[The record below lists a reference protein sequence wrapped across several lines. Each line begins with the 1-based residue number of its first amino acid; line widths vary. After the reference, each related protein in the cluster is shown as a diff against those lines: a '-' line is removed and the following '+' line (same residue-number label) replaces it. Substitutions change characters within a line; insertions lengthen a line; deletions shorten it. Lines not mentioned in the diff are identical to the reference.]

1 MKHQSRCISILK
13 IFSFGC
19 LLLASQMFSQQSFQL
34 TVLNGYGSGVYN
46 VGDTVHI
53 WSKAI
58 PADSVFDGWG
68 QFLKSMFIARPHEW
82 HTTLM
87 MPNSNTQVW
96 AKFIGAPRFP
106 FHEETIQ
113 GVNVTKTFW
122 WYAPAN
128 PKGVIIAC
136 HGTGGSGRAWTRSL
150 ENLQFSRD
158 AVSRGFAVLSTDAEE
173 ITIGD
178 IDGNGK
184 LRWLNRIASDNVDA
198 GNISIM
204 LNALRS
210 RGAISPSTP
219 VFVMGMSAGG
229 SFSPTL
235 GFLLNVKATAIYCAE
250 GLKYVMDTT
259 RIPNRW
265 NNARFD
271 DNEETDNAGALLRYQ
286 QLQARGVVSAF
297 DLHDRSPLYP
307 ERFLR
312 IPTISFSQSQTIFGD
327 LQRAH
332 VLDGKNYLAMTTD
345 SLVKLALASPQLFPS
360 LALLTNAERSDVVDQ
375 LRAASANHQFFSDF
389 NFSTL
394 KFFERFLLPTNVVR
408 ERFTSENG
416 STFSFHPNPVSD
428 FMTISTNANTS
439 SEICIVDLL
448 GREAWNGNVQE
459 RNTIDLRGWK
469 RGCYV
474 VRCGVKSVLIIKQ

>member
-1 MKHQSRCISILK
+1 MKHHHRTISILQLV
-13 IFSFGC
+13 SFGC
-19 LLLASQMFSQQSFQL
+19 LFLVPKVFSQQLFQL

-46 VGDTVHI
+46 VGDTVHV

-58 PADSVFDGWG
+58 PTDSVFDGWG
-68 QFLKSMFIARPHEW
+68 QDLKALFIARPHEW
-82 HTTLM
+82 HTTLRM
-87 MPNSNTQVW
+87 LNSDTKVW
-96 AKFIGAPRFP
+96 AKFIGAPRFL

-122 WYAPAN
+122 WYAPTN
-128 PKGVIIAC
+128 PKGIIVAC

-150 ENLQFSRD
+150 EHLQFSHD
-158 AVSRGFAVLSTDAEE
+158 AVSRGFAMLSTDAEE

-178 IDGNGK
+178 LDGNGK
-184 LRWLNRIASDNVDA
+184 LRWINRIASDNVDA

-210 RGAISPSTP
+210 RGVIAASTP

-235 GFLLNVKATAIYCAE
+235 GFLLNAKATAIYCAE

-265 NNARFD
+265 NNARYD
-271 DNEETDNAGALLRYQ
+271 DNEETDNASALLRYQ
-286 QLQARGVVSAF
+286 QLQARGVFSAF

-307 ERFLR
+307 ERFVR
-312 IPTISFSQSQTIFGD
+312 IPAISFSASQAIFND

-332 VLDGKNYLAMTTD
+332 LLDGKNYLAITTD
-345 SLVKLALASPQLFPS
+345 SLVQLALASPQLFPS
-360 LALLTNAERSDVVDQ
+360 LALLTDSERSDVVDQ

-394 KFFERFLLPTNVVR
+394 KFFERFLLPTTVIH
-408 ERFTSENG
+408 ERFTPRNG
-416 STFSFHPNPVSD
+416 NTFSLHPNPVSD
-428 FMTISTNANTS
+428 FMTISTNTNTS

-448 GREAWNGNVQE
+448 GREAWNGNVHE
-459 RNTIDLRGWK
+459 RRTIDMRGWK

-474 VRCGVKSVLIIKQ
+474 VRYGVKSALVIKQ